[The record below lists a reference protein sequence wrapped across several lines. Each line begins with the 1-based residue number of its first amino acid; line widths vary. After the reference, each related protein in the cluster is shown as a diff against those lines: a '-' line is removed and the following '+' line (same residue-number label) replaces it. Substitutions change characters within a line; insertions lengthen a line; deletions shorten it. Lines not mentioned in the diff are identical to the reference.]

1 MSELTCSL
9 VNLPAISN
17 LLVLGTA
24 KTTDHGEDG
33 DGDGEAKRG
42 RETKK
47 NKRTKQ

>member
-33 DGDGEAKRG
+33 DGEAKRG